1 MGLNASTST
10 ATGVASSSPSSSSP
24 SSPSPSSSRPSS
36 SGTSSH
42 APHSTSP
49 QARVGAHAAPG
60 PNAAELYLRRLL
72 LVIVA
77 ATAITAVLGGLGR
90 VGLFVST
97 TASLAPRHGP
107 AFVLGVFVTVIALER
122 AVALGKAL
130 AYVAPILAAAGALG
144 TLAGTPH
151 AAYASLLAS
160 VALVGTNVAIVRRQS
175 VSFTW
180 LMWLGSL
187 VLALG
192 NAAWLAGR
200 PIFEVVP
207 TWMGFFV
214 TTIVA
219 ERIELSRLAPTP
231 RWASRL
237 VVALGALFAV
247 STFGWIL
254 PIPEN
259 ARLLGACL
267 GAIGLWQLRFDLAR
281 RTIRRPGLPGF
292 AALGVLL
299 GAGWLIVAAAILLE
313 GGTLPPAGLRYDAI
327 LHAVFVG
334 YVLSMV
340 FAHAPIILPAVARIA
355 IPFHP
360 VLFVPLAVLHLSL
373 AARVIG
379 DLTLL
384 PTARSHGSLGNA
396 LALALFAI
404 SVIASRLRAPRAR
417 VEEAG

>member
-1 MGLNASTST
+1 
-10 ATGVASSSPSSSSP
+10 
-24 SSPSPSSSRPSS
+24 
-36 SGTSSH
+36 
-42 APHSTSP
+42 
-49 QARVGAHAAPG
+49 
-60 PNAAELYLRRLL
+60 LYLRRLL
-72 LVIVA
+72 LVMVA

-90 VGLFVST
+90 VGLFVSI

-180 LMWLGSL
+180 LMLLGSL

-200 PIFEVVP
+200 PIFEIVP

-237 VVALGALFAV
+237 VVVLGALFAL
-247 STFGWIL
+247 STFGWL
-254 PIPEN
+254 VPFPEN
-259 ARLLGACL
+259 ARLLGASL
-267 GAIGLWQLRFDLAR
+267 GALGLWQLRFDLAR
-281 RTIRRPGLPGF
+281 RTLRRPGLPRF

-373 AARVIG
+373 AARVVG
-379 DLTLL
+379 DLALL
-384 PTARSHGSLGNA
+384 PAARSHGSLGNA
-396 LALALFAI
+396 LALALYA
-404 SVIASRLRAPRAR
+404 ASLLAARRSQRTRAR
-417 VEEAG
+417 